1 MSTHHEDR
9 EFEAVPTSMHRP
21 GGAGLSD
28 FVPAWQRPDEDNKRT
43 AFFSREEVLRKS
55 RAAEPAPLRPT
66 PQPVELARPVR
77 AARVQEAE
85 EELPTV
91 IVDSLPTPP
100 ASAATSRKAPSRLG
114 RYGAGIVGV
123 LCGAIGIGVG
133 VSAAFA
139 IERGPNAMA
148 TVSTPAASVV
158 SAPLATPPQASA
170 PQASAPRPVEG
181 QTRAEG
187 APTGET
193 AAAETEPAETPTT
206 EETPEPAEPS
216 PEATLAE
223 ARAAI
228 DSADVDVAQ
237 AAIDQAR
244 AAQANPAMLRRLEAE
259 LAVLRG
265 DGALSVPRL
274 SELSEIH
281 DDPVLHVAYG
291 RLLVQAERDEQ
302 AMRAFRR
309 ALVVDPT
316 QVDAH
321 LGLAGIRARAFAMPA
336 ARRHLREARE
346 ALEAQP
352 TQSDRLRARVQV
364 AEAMIALE
372 SGSRSRAEEAAQ
384 NALDIDPRSAEAH
397 FLLARMT
404 DDREATRH
412 LRFAVAGRAPA
423 PVSTGMLASRVRG
436 EEACEL
442 AARYLDRAPRGYD
455 APALRRVSRR
465 CGG

>member
-9 EFEAVPTSMHRP
+9 EFEAVPTAMHRP
-21 GGAGLSD
+21 QGSGLAD
-28 FVPAWQRPDEDNKRT
+28 FVPAWQQPDEDNKRT

-55 RAAEPAPLRPT
+55 RAAEPAPLSPP
-66 PQPVELARPVR
+66 PQPVALSRPVP
-77 AARVQEAE
+77 AARIQDAE

-91 IVDSLPTPP
+91 IVDSLPSPSSAAPP
-100 ASAATSRKAPSRLG
+100 AAKAGPSRFG
-114 RYGAGIVGV
+114 RYGASLVGV

-139 IERGPNAMA
+139 IERGPSAA
-148 TVSTPAASVV
+148 VTAPAAQVS
-158 SAPLATPPQASA
+158 SAPLVDLVEA
-170 PQASAPRPVEG
+170 PVAEEVVE
-181 QTRAEG
+181 
-187 APTGET
+187 PTTVEE
-193 AAAETEPAETPTT
+193 AAEASEAATEADETPTT
-206 EETPEPAEPS
+206 DAPEPTPEAP
-216 PEATLAE
+216 LAE

-228 DSADVDVAQ
+228 DMADVDVAQ
-237 AAIDQAR
+237 AALDRAR

-259 LAVLRG
+259 LTVLRG

-281 DDPVLHVAYG
+281 DDAVLHVAYG

-316 QVDAH
+316 AVDAH

-346 ALEAQP
+346 ALEGQP
-352 TQSDRLRARVQV
+352 TQSARLRARLQV

-384 NALDIDPRSAEAH
+384 NALDLDPRSAEAH

-404 DDREATRH
+404 DNREATRH